1 MAEQQK
7 PLRIT
12 EALITEALGANR
24 FSVSGNVKRQLAA
37 ELDKRLNP
45 PAWKVLSETGRST
58 PIINFRDTGIALHV
72 YTQIPGRTVGP
83 DTDRRL
89 HIAELVAEC
98 LNARGLEVQ

>member
-1 MAEQQK
+1 MPARQDQI
-7 PLRIT
+7 RID
-12 EALITEALGANR
+12 EALINELLGSNK
-24 FSVSGNVKRQLAA
+24 FSVPGSIKRQLAA
-37 ELDKRLNP
+37 ELDKRVNP
-45 PAWKVLSETGRST
+45 PAWRVLSEAGRST
-58 PIINFRDTGIALHV
+58 PIIKFRDTGIALHV